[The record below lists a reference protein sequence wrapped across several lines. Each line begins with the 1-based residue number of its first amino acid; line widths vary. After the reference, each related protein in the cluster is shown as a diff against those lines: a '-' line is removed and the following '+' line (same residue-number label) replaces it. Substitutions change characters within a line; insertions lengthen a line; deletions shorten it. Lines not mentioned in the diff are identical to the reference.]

1 MAVLCSKCGKL
12 DLFVGALQASLI
24 ATVNDCTVNNNK
36 DKCVFSLE

>member
-24 ATVNDCTVNNNK
+24 ATVNDSTVNNNK